1 MALGATEANIAS
13 LPKQRSDGYR
23 EHYANNCQIRFTP
36 FDVTILFTFLKEWD
50 GQIVNEAQTAVTLS
64 PLQFKALLLT
74 GATLLE
80 GFEQTFGE
88 LARRRRS
95 RRRGASRLWVPCPPG
110 HRQHRAVVL
119 RAFIPAVCLAR
130 CIRRESL
137 IDRRLDPPTALAI
150 WLVNHI
156 GRPLL
161 GQTPAHLASLWGA
174 KAPPS

>member
-13 LPKQRSDGYR
+13 LPKQQSDGYR

-36 FDVTILFTFLKEWD
+36 FYVTILFTFLKEWD

-88 LARRRRS
+88 LALPPGIGPQKLGADIAAEMRVLASTVSAQASSTEQPQHAKRS
-95 RRRGASRLWVPCPPG
+95 RV
-110 HRQHRAVVL
+110 
-119 RAFIPAVCLAR
+119 AR
-130 CIRRESL
+130 KKKGL
-137 IDRRLDPPTALAI
+137 
-150 WLVNHI
+150 
-156 GRPLL
+156 
-161 GQTPAHLASLWGA
+161 
-174 KAPPS
+174 